1 MGHIK
6 HRGHRRNLAADIM
19 ALEPRMMF
27 DGAAATDAAHAALTE
42 AQQALIPDVAAL
54 TVVREA
60 DPSRNNGKTDVVF
73 VDTSVAD
80 YQALEMAVKAGVAI
94 VEIDG
99 SQSGLA
105 QMAKWAETHAGYDS
119 IAIASHG
126 TDAVLKVGTDIVNNE
141 KLSDTTIQ
149 AELAQIG
156 DALDHD
162 GSILLYGCNIAEGGD
177 GQSFINSISEITG
190 GDVAAS
196 TNVTGI
202 GGDWILEY
210 NSDSGKPYQSVFYD
224 SVNYF
229 NDDLLSVGNGTLT
242 IYSIWNVSQTATGIK
257 FSFNIYNSS
266 TNTDGPFTIKGQWGS
281 QNEYTLITHF
291 NSGWGDYTGRDW
303 GVTWADL
310 GGAPT
315 GGAGTRYVS
324 FYLYASGTG
333 IPLTGLSYQESF
345 GYNPNAA
352 PAFVSS
358 GTTNLTFASGATSHD
373 IKSYLGVTDSDSS
386 QTEIWTQSVA
396 PNNGGSLLFTSATG
410 TSGAGTIS
418 PTGSVT
424 YTPNASFVGTET
436 FTVQVSDGSATATKA
451 FSVLVDDA
459 PTVTAGGSTTYTER
473 TPTVAAPGIT
483 VADSNGDSEWNNGT
497 LAVNISANAD
507 STDKL
512 YLATSQPGSAGY
524 WIDTASANAV
534 KYWDGNTNTSIGT
547 AAAAQVTG
555 SSTWTITLNASA
567 TNALVQGL
575 AQAILYD
582 DNTHAPGTLART
594 IHFVAT
600 DKWGQSATADQTIT
614 ISAINEAPT
623 LSGMSNAVIWYQG
636 VGAATL
642 NSGAAIA
649 DVELDAANSGNG
661 NYAGASVG
669 IVNHAGANA
678 DDVISV
684 ANGSGY
690 TVSGGNI
697 SAGGNVIATF
707 AQSAGTFSLTFA
719 NNGTVPTK
727 ALVNDVLDHITYS
740 RTSPPSTDGAQTV
753 QLDWTFRD
761 GNSGGQGSGGNLTSA
776 GYSTVTLNRTP
787 VVSSTQSTQ
796 TAVTGVAFTYQ
807 VPAGT
812 FHDSDSDALTC
823 SVQRVDASGNLV
835 NGGAM
840 PGWLSFDA
848 GTRTFS
854 GTSGAPDAG
863 ASYFKV
869 TASDGHSSST
879 DTVRIDVYN
888 GPSVTSIDRASGST
902 AYTNATSRTWDV
914 TFNAAVG
921 GVDLSDFALSSGA
934 GTAAGAIG
942 AATTAAGTIASVVN
956 SGDDIHYTV
965 TVNGIGGNG
974 DLTLS
979 LNGTGTGIQDRAY
992 GKAITGGFTGQAY
1005 TIDNAAPTVTAV
1017 TIPSATNKVGDVVTA
1032 AITLGADSTNDTYY
1046 TLGSAKSVGGFTLG
1060 SLTRVDDT
1068 HMTATFTITDGGADV
1083 AAGGGRIPVNLVLMD
1098 RAGNASAAFTTDI
1111 VTTTGKIDANR
1122 PSNISAT
1129 TTDINQNGNA
1139 SAAIGT
1145 LSTTDQSSDTT
1156 FTYALVAG
1164 AGDTDNGRFT
1174 ISGNS
1179 LSVNNQTLTAG
1190 ASYSIRI
1197 RSTDVGGNTHE
1208 KAFTLRANTAPTSG
1222 ATPTPAKGV
1231 QGVPYSFPLPLGA
1244 FTDTN
1249 GDTFTYTASNLPPGL
1264 TIDPNTGAIAGS
1276 PSGTGRFTT
1285 TITAND
1291 GHGGTTTQTV
1301 TFNFEA
1307 PPHSSPTTGG
1317 DGGGNGL
1324 GGIGGGI
1331 GSGTGTSLGGGGIG
1345 FGGGGLG
1352 SGGDNWGGGNG
1363 WGGSGSGGTGFFG
1376 GTGAG
1381 GFGFSGGGTGG
1392 GGTGSGFSGG
1402 LGASGGTGAGG
1413 TGAGGTGVG
1422 GTGFSGGLGTSGGT
1436 GTGTSGGTGIAGG
1449 TGVPGS
1455 GGAPSAGAGAG
1466 AGGGA
1471 PGAAAAKGDG
1481 AGTAA
1486 PAVAG
1491 SGTGGA
1497 AAGGSGVALV
1507 GDGKT
1512 ATAPSAFQVAVAAR
1526 ASGGGADTLIVSS
1539 PVRDAVIPTGARI
1552 AVTIPAESF
1561 AHTKADAVVTLQA
1574 SQANGAALPGWM
1586 NFNPQSGTFEGTP
1599 PPGFKGEVTV
1609 RVVARDNEGRE
1620 AVQTFKIVVGE
1631 SGQGRAEPGPGDGGR
1646 QGQGA
1651 AGQQGMLKPVG
1662 KPSLAQQLR
1671 NHSHQGRLAK
1681 QMALLGA
1688 LKAGGKAA

>member
-42 AQQALIPDVAAL
+42 AQQALIPDVAAP

-105 QMAKWAETHAGYDS
+105 QMAKWAETHAEYDS
-119 IAIASHG
+119 ISILSHG
-126 TDAVLKVGTDIVNNE
+126 SEATLTLGTDVLTAST
-141 KLSDTTIQ
+141 LSNATVQ
-149 AELAQIG
+149 AELADIG
-156 DALDHD
+156 HSLKAGGDL
-162 GSILLYGCNIAEGGD
+162 LLYGCDVAKGDD
-177 GQSFINSISEITG
+177 GQQFVNDLAAATG
-190 GDVAAS
+190 ADVAAS
-196 TNVTGI
+196 TDVTGKD
-202 GGDWILEY
+202 GNWILEY
-210 NSDSGKPYQSVFYD
+210 SSDQSYQCSADISASISDY
-224 SVNYF
+224 SYNLAYTI
-229 NDDLLSVGNGTLT
+229 GNGLYDILSANT
-242 IYSIWNVSQTATGIK
+242 SQTATGLHIW
-257 FSFNIYNSS
+257 FNIQNSS
-266 TNTDGPFTIKGQWGS
+266 TNTGGPFSVKGQWGS
-281 QNEYTLITHF
+281 QSEYTIISWF
-291 NSGWGDYTGRDW
+291 NSSWATNGDYVGTADIS
-303 GVTWADL
+303 WANL

-315 GGAGTRYVS
+315 GAAGTRS
-324 FYLYASGTG
+324 ITLYLYASGTG
-333 IPLTGLSYQESF
+333 IPLQGVSYSDSF
-345 GYNPNAA
+345 QYNPNAT

-358 GTTNLTFASGATSHD
+358 GTSNLTFASGATAHD
-373 IKSYLGVTDSDSS
+373 ITSYLGITDTDSN
-386 QTEIWTQSVA
+386 QTETWTQSVA
-396 PNNGGSLLFTSATG
+396 PNNGGGLTFTSATG
-410 TSGAGTIS
+410 TSGAGTRT
-418 PTGSVT
+418 PTGTVT

-459 PTVTAGGSTTYTER
+459 PTVTAGGTTAYTER
-473 TPTVAAPGIT
+473 TPTAVAPAIT
-483 VADSNGDSEWNNGT
+483 VTDTNGNTEWNGGT

-507 STDKL
+507 ATDKL

-524 WIDTASANAV
+524 WVDAASSNAI
-534 KYWDGNTNTSIGT
+534 KYWDGFVNTAIGT
-547 AAAAQVTG
+547 ASATQVTG
-555 SSTWTITLNASA
+555 SSTWTITFNASA
-567 TNALVQGL
+567 TNALVGGL

-582 DNTHAPGTLART
+582 DNTHAPGTSART
-594 IHFVAT
+594 VHFVAT
-600 DKWGQSATADQTIT
+600 DKWGQSAAADQTVT
-614 ISAINEAPT
+614 IAAINEAPT

-1413 TGAGGTGVG
+1413 TGAGGTG
-1422 GTGFSGGLGTSGGT
+1422 FSGGLGTSGGT